1 MAAKDEYL
9 PDYEYDLDEHEEDKN
24 NQAGGNK

>member
-1 MAAKDEYL
+1 MANNKDEYL
-9 PDYEYDLDEHEEDKN
+9 PDYEYDEYQEEDKN